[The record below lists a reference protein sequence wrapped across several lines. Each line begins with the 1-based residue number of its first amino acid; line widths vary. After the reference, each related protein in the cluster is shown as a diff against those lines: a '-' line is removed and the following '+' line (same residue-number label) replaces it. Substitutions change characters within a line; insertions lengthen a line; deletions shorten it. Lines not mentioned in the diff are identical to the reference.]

1 MRYCDDAGATA
12 LWRQHFIALLEED
25 LQMDAD
31 GIKSLGQ
38 HTISVQVGS
47 AEKRVLAK
55 LRVVLE
61 AR

>member
-1 MRYCDDAGATA
+1 
-12 LWRQHFIALLEED
+12 
-25 LQMDAD
+25 MDVD

-38 HTISVQVGS
+38 HTLSVQVGS
-47 AEKRVLAK
+47 GDKRTLAK